1 MIVLASCGVHIYRPQ
16 SYASHDVLV
25 DGTASP
31 SYQGLPDLDQALSII
46 DQQILTLLDIYTGQD
61 QDRIADLIIVDIDHE
76 IGGDFGG
83 GLQGNLGQEH
93 NLQSLHFNA
102 KAVVY
107 CVIGQCQGVQM
118 NGVADVDIN
127 LRTSA
132 VSITNLHAQN
142 EDRQMIVSG
151 SIENILPHQVLE
163 FAAKANLVLTIND
176 VHIIMNPDAQTV
188 LYGVSDDQ
196 DRMEAVFRA
205 FNIEHRITLDGNVKH
220 P

>member
-1 MIVLASCGVHIYRPQ
+1 MIILPSCGVHFYRPQ

-46 DQQILTLLDIYTGQD
+46 DQQILTLLDIYTEQD
-61 QDRIADLIIVDIDHE
+61 QERINDLIIVDINKDVT
-76 IGGDFGG
+76 DAFD
-83 GLQGNLGQEH
+83 QPH
-93 NLQSLHFNA
+93 NLQSLHFDA

-107 CVIGQCQGVQM
+107 CVTGQCQGVQM

-151 SIENILPHQVLE
+151 SIKNILPHQVLE

-176 VHIIMNPDAQTV
+176 VHIIMNPDAQMV
-188 LYGVSDDQ
+188 LYGVSVDE

-205 FNIEHRITLDGNVKH
+205 FNIEHKITLDGNVKH

>member
-1 MIVLASCGVHIYRPQ
+1 MIILPSYGVHFYRPQ
-16 SYASHDVLV
+16 SYASNDVLV

-31 SYQGLPDLDQALSII
+31 SYQDLPDLDQALSII
-46 DQQILTLLDIYTGQD
+46 DQQILTLLDIYIGQD
-61 QDRIADLIIVDIDHE
+61 QDRITDLIIVDINEDVT
-76 IGGDFGG
+76 DAFD
-83 GLQGNLGQEH
+83 QPH
-93 NLQSLHFNA
+93 NLQSLHFYA

-107 CVIGQCQGVQM
+107 CVTGQCQGVQM

-151 SIENILPHQVLE
+151 SIKNILPHQVLE

-176 VHIIMNPDAQTV
+176 VHIIMNPDAQMV
-188 LYGVSDDQ
+188 LYGVSVDE

-205 FNIEHRITLDGNVKH
+205 FNIEHKITLDGNVKH

>member
-46 DQQILTLLDIYTGQD
+46 DQQILTLLDIYIGQD
-61 QDRIADLIIVDIDHE
+61 QDRITDLIIVDIDHE
-76 IGGDFGG
+76 IGG
-83 GLQGNLGQEH
+83 GLQGNLGQQH
-93 NLQSLHFNA
+93 NLQSLHFDA

-107 CVIGQCQGVQM
+107 CVTGQCQGVQM
-118 NGVADVDIN
+118 NGVADVNIN

-176 VHIIMNPDAQTV
+176 VHIIMNPDAQMV
-188 LYGVSDDQ
+188 LYGVSVDE

>member
-46 DQQILTLLDIYTGQD
+46 DQQILTLLDIYTEQD
-61 QDRIADLIIVDIDHE
+61 QERINDLIIVDINKDVT
-76 IGGDFGG
+76 DAFD
-83 GLQGNLGQEH
+83 QPN
-93 NLQSLHFNA
+93 NLQSLHFDA

-107 CVIGQCQGVQM
+107 CVTGQCQGVQM

-176 VHIIMNPDAQTV
+176 VHIIMNPDAQMV